1 MTKATILP
9 VGDAAILVEF
19 GRAIDPAI
27 QARVGALDEALNR
40 SPHPAI
46 VEWVPTYRSLLV
58 HYDPL
63 QIGYE
68 ELAAWL
74 EQQLQQE
81 VRQSGLQR
89 RQVTIPVLYGGE
101 MGPDLETVAT
111 HNNLTPEEVIA
122 LHQEPNYLVYM
133 LGFMPGF
140 PYLGGLDERLA
151 TPRLATPRTHVP
163 AGSVG
168 IADRQTGV
176 YPLDSPGGWQLI
188 GRTPLKLYD
197 PNRPQPFLLAA
208 GDELRFQ
215 AITEDEYRAILA
227 EQEQEGAEAGCA
239 GEQDPT
245 SGATHGQPLK
255 TVRVINPGL
264 FTTVQDLGRKGWQ
277 RFGVPV
283 AGVFDPLA
291 AKVANWLVG
300 NEEEA
305 ALLEITYAGPTLV
318 TDTPLMVAITGGQ
331 VDATLEGEPV
341 PLWQSF
347 LWQPGQE
354 LKIGTLIGGARA
366 YLAVQGG
373 WQVPVVMGS
382 RSTYVRAKMGG
393 VAGRQLQA
401 GDQLP
406 VVAQAPTGPFRRLP
420 AAFWPSFSREIIL
433 RFVPGPQTDHFAPAA
448 VEQLCASSYTIGQA
462 SDRMGIRLQGQA
474 IEPLQPD
481 IVSDAI
487 ALGSIQVPRDGQ
499 PIVMGPDR
507 QTTGG
512 YPKVGTV
519 ICPDMRRL
527 AQARPGDKVR
537 FQAITSWQAQ
547 DLVFSAAEQLQKL
560 RRLVDKEVK
569 GKEYRVKVEGSAYHT
584 FVEEISG

>member
-1 MTKATILP
+1 MTKPTILP
-9 VGDAAILVEF
+9 VGDSAILIEF
-19 GRAIDPAI
+19 GRTIDPAI
-27 QARVGALDEALNR
+27 QAQVSALDEVL
-40 SPHPAI
+40 SFFPHPAI

-68 ELAAWL
+68 ELAGWFEKWL
-74 EQQLQQE
+74 
-81 VRQSGLQR
+81 RQSVNQTGVKR

-101 MGPDLETVAT
+101 MGPDLETVAA
-111 HNNLTPEEVIA
+111 HNNLTPEEVVA
-122 LHQEPNYLVYM
+122 LHQEPSYLVYM

-140 PYLGGLDERLA
+140 PYLGGLDERLT

-197 PNRPQPFLLAA
+197 PHRPQPFLLAA

-215 AITEDEYRAILA
+215 AITQEEFAAIAA
-227 EQEQEGAEAGCA
+227 EQERARAKAKQGPDSADGA
-239 GEQDPT
+239 
-245 SGATHGQPLK
+245 SGLYKA
-255 TVRVINPGL
+255 VRVVNPGL

-283 AGVFDPLA
+283 AGVFDTLA
-291 AKVANWLVG
+291 ARVANWLVG
-300 NEEEA
+300 NRGGE
-305 ALLEITYAGPTLV
+305 ALLEVTYAGPTLV

-331 VDATLEGEPV
+331 LEASLAGQPM

-354 LKIGTLIGGARA
+354 LKIGNLTSGARA
-366 YLAVQGG
+366 YVAVQGG
-373 WQVPVVMGS
+373 WQVPAVMGS
-382 RSTYVRAKMGG
+382 RSTYVRAAIGG
-393 VAGRQLQA
+393 VDGRQLQA
-401 GDQLP
+401 GDRLP
-406 VVAQAPTGPFRRLP
+406 VSANQPVGPQRRLP
-420 AAFWPSFSREIIL
+420 AAFWPHHTQEIIL
-433 RFVPGPQTDHFAPAA
+433 RFVPGPQIDHFAVDA
-448 VEQLCASSYTIGQA
+448 VEKFCAGSYTVSQA
-462 SDRMGIRLQGQA
+462 SDRMGIRLQGPA

-481 IVSDAI
+481 IISDAI

-512 YPKVGTV
+512 YPKIGTV
-519 ICPDMRRL
+519 IGPDVGRL
-527 AQARPGDKVR
+527 AQARPGDTVR
-537 FQAITSWQAQ
+537 FQAITSAQARQ
-547 DLVFSAAEQLQKL
+547 VVFSQAEKLQKL
-560 RRLVDKEVK
+560 RRLVDNEIR
-569 GKEYRVKVEGSAYHT
+569 GQEYRVTVEGSAYHT
-584 FVEEISG
+584 FVEEISE